1 MKPRCTRCEKRNVLC
16 EKPEARPRACIVKD
30 RRNYTS
36 LLCLSTEISDNGI
49 DSELNGLDSV
59 QLELFNHY
67 LEHTAKSIAV
77 DEEDLYVLTIGIRR
91 LVAESRIITNSVLAL
106 AAIQKCSAII
116 NDPKFRTEGDQAQVE
131 CLLHAAEQ
139 YHWQT
144 LQQAPTDAGHMSRYD
159 HVMANAALMVLYSCA
174 GHSVRINLM
183 GTSDG
188 ENYRSGAFRPGE
200 LQWVS
205 MIRAIQMAYSGL
217 ANMKQTAF
225 TINEFDHST
234 KSQICR
240 IDTPQSLASEF
251 DLSGASGPRPRTGHL
266 FFPIVAAT
274 WHGALDRLHI
284 SARIAVQKGR
294 ENDTVEP
301 DSISM
306 PAACSPEYRMCISAL
321 NILGNIFQ
329 EVFLAPPLTPSPPP
343 KLNAQSEKDEIAKL
357 EPWLRDYLARVTSK
371 TRHKPLRRAIMAFVH
386 RLPSGYIE
394 LVQSALM
401 AETTPPSN
409 ERLRLQRLA
418 VDIFAH
424 WLVLVMLLDG
434 IWWIGDVGSW
444 ELEHAISA
452 MSSLRRLDGTEIL
465 DCWWP
470 QSMYITKLEI
480 DRHEVR
486 DLDSCI

>member
-1 MKPRCTRCEKRNVLC
+1 M
-16 EKPEARPRACIVKD
+16 KD
-30 RRNYTS
+30 RRNYAILS
-36 LLCLSTEISDNGI
+36 CLRPEISDNGI
-49 DSELNGLDSV
+49 DSELNGLDSI
-59 QLELFNHY
+59 QLELFYHY
-67 LEHTAKSIAV
+67 LEHTAKSVAV
-77 DEEDLYVLTIGIRR
+77 DGEDLYVLTIGIRR

-106 AAIQKCSAII
+106 AAIQKCSDII
-116 NDPKFRTEGDQAQVE
+116 NGPKFRTEGDHAQVE
-131 CLLHAAEQ
+131 YLLHAAEQ

-174 GHSVRINLM
+174 GHSVRISLM
-183 GTSDG
+183 ATSNG

-217 ANMKQTAF
+217 ANTKPNTYV
-225 TINEFDHST
+225 TNEFEESK
-234 KSQICR
+234 KSQIGR
-240 IDTPQSLASEF
+240 TNAPHSPTSEF
-251 DLSGASGPRPRTGHL
+251 ELSGASGPKPRTEHL

-274 WHGALDRLHI
+274 WHGALDKLNEAHDLFSETERTEHA
-284 SARIAVQKGR
+284 S
-294 ENDTVEP
+294 
-301 DSISM
+301 
-306 PAACSPEYRMCISAL
+306 EYQMCIAAL
-321 NILGNIFQ
+321 NILRDIFQ
-329 EVFLAPPLTPSPPP
+329 EVFLITTLTPSSPP
-343 KLNAQSEKDEIAKL
+343 KLNVQPDKDEIAKL

-371 TRHKPLRRAIMAFVH
+371 TRHKPLRRTIMAFVH

-394 LVQSALM
+394 LVQSALKP
-401 AETTPPSN
+401 ETIPPSN

-452 MSSLRRLDGTEIL
+452 MSSLSRLDGMETL

-486 DLDSCI
+486 DLD

>member
-1 MKPRCTRCEKRNVLC
+1 MQERE
-16 EKPEARPRACIVKD
+16 
-30 RRNYTS
+30 
-36 LLCLSTEISDNGI
+36 TEEIFDNGI
-49 DSELNGLDSV
+49 DSELKGLASI

-77 DEEDLYVLTIGIRR
+77 DGADLDALTIGIRR

-116 NDPKFRTEGDQAQVE
+116 KHPKSRIEGDHAQVE
-131 CLLHAAEQ
+131 YLLHAAEQ

-174 GHSVRINLM
+174 GHSVRISLM
-183 GTSDG
+183 GTNNG
-188 ENYRSGAFRPGE
+188 GNYRSGAFRPGE

-217 ANMKQTAF
+217 ATSKPKAF
-225 TINEFDHST
+225 AINEFDDST

-240 IDTPQSLASEF
+240 IDTPSSLTSEF
-251 DLSGASGPRPRTGHL
+251 DLSGASGPRPRTGQL

-274 WHGALDRLHI
+274 WHGALDRLHA
-284 SARIAVQKGR
+284 SARLAVQKSR
-294 ENDTVEP
+294 ETDSVEP
-301 DSISM
+301 DLLSE
-306 PAACSPEYRMCISAL
+306 PARSSPEYQMCISAL
-321 NILGNIFQ
+321 HILKNIFQ
-329 EVFLAPPLTPSPPP
+329 EIFLAPPLTPPPPP
-343 KLNAQSEKDEIAKL
+343 KPNAQSEKDEIAKL

-394 LVQSALM
+394 LVQSALKP
-401 AETTPPSN
+401 EGIPLN
-409 ERLRLQRLA
+409 DERLRLQRLA

-424 WLVLVMLLDG
+424 WLVLVMLLDC

-452 MSSLRRLDGTEIL
+452 MRSQRHLDGTETL

-480 DRHEVR
+480 DRHDVR
-486 DLDSCI
+486 DLD